1 MNRQLAAIV
10 AVAVMAALAGYL
22 VARQLGGPGAA
33 PAVIEATPSSGDV
46 VGQPR
51 PDFSHSGT
59 DGLPV
64 TAADYDGRVTLVNFW
79 ATWCAPCVEEM
90 PMLSALHD
98 KYGPRGF
105 SVVGIALDEPER
117 AAAFARELGVS
128 YPILIGQADVV
139 VTGRRYGN
147 ATGMLPYSVLIDT
160 AGVVRWTYLGA
171 LEAAELETRVQ
182 RLISPP

>member
-33 PAVIEATPSSGDV
+33 PAVIKATPSSGDV

-128 YPILIGQADVV
+128 YPILVGQADVV